1 MSAVTSNE
9 VSVRQQGSGGP
20 SRSAVV
26 DRLVGAIDFFRRFLY
41 YSQWHLV
48 CATRSGDPADPLRAE
63 HFWHIEPPAGYS
75 HADPFLFSHGGKTY
89 LFFEIYS
96 RTTHGVIA
104 YCEIL
109 GPGSCTEPRVVL
121 QASYHMSYP
130 FVFRW
135 GEDIYL
141 IPETQGNRTIELYR
155 ATSFPDRWT
164 LETVLMHDVDFAD
177 STLYFENGS
186 WWLFTGRK
194 GAGAK
199 ALSELHLFMAKSPL
213 GPWQGHPR
221 NPVVVGEHCARP
233 AGHLFR
239 MGEHLVRP
247 GQDSSRLYGE
257 AMWLNRVDV
266 LSPAEY
272 RESPLL
278 RLDARSLPGSC
289 RTHTLNFDEQ
299 FHVQDGLRYIPRFAW
314 ARAILPRIP
323 LVAKPRPHEA

>member
-1 MSAVTSNE
+1 MSAVTAKE
-9 VSVRQQGSGGP
+9 LSGRNHGTGRL
-20 SRSAVV
+20 SRGKVF
-26 DRLVGAIDFFRRFLY
+26 DHLVGAADFCRRFLF

-48 CATRSGDPADPLRAE
+48 CATRSGNAADPLRAE
-63 HFWHIEPPAGYS
+63 HFWHIEPPTGYS
-75 HADPFLFSHGGKTY
+75 HADPFLFSDGGKTY

-96 RTTHGVIA
+96 RATHGVIA

-109 GPGSCTEPRVVL
+109 GAGSCSEPRVVL
-121 QASYHMSYP
+121 EAEYHMSYP

-141 IPETQGNRTIELYR
+141 IPETQENRTIELYR
-155 ATSFPDRWT
+155 AVSFPDRWM
-164 LETVLMHDVDFAD
+164 LERVLMHDVDFAD
-177 STLYFENGS
+177 STPYFDSGLC
-186 WWLFTGRK
+186 WLFTGRK

-199 ALSELHLFMAKSPL
+199 AISELHLFMAKSPL
-213 GPWQGHPR
+213 GPWQSHPQ

-233 AGHLFR
+233 AGRLFR

-266 LSPAEY
+266 LSPSEY

-278 RLDARSLPGSC
+278 RLDARSLPASC
-289 RTHTLNFDEQ
+289 RTHTLNFNEQ
-299 FHVQDGLRYIPRFAW
+299 FHVQDGLRYIPRFSW
-314 ARAILPRIP
+314 ARAVLPHIP
-323 LVAKPRPHEA
+323 LDAKPRPYEA